1 MRKAFQSLNAGNYLF
16 DSSFPAKPVNYL
28 IVYCFLFVIEQDITK
43 YLINTYT
50 FLYNQRGLLALLPIH
65 TCFHLCDRQRIFI
78 KRFPHLRAKVPL
90 NEFTFLAYEIPDIH
104 NDK

>member
-50 FLYNQRGLLALLPIH
+50 FLYN
-65 TCFHLCDRQRIFI
+65 
-78 KRFPHLRAKVPL
+78 
-90 NEFTFLAYEIPDIH
+90 
-104 NDK
+104 

>member
-16 DSSFPAKPVNYL
+16 DSSFSAKPVNYL

-50 FLYNQRGLLALLPIH
+50 FLYN
-65 TCFHLCDRQRIFI
+65 
-78 KRFPHLRAKVPL
+78 
-90 NEFTFLAYEIPDIH
+90 
-104 NDK
+104 